1 MDDYSLENS
10 LFPTKPMCL
19 MDTPE
24 FSEEKKK
31 RTHPIFRGNGSA
43 PPFCHRHIFIENND
57 YFDPSSQRRYEIS
70 LEK

>member
-1 MDDYSLENS
+1 
-10 LFPTKPMCL
+10 